1 MQQEDKGLV
10 YRGLILLTL
19 IGVLVLVVLAILFWR
34 PQPIRTVESTT
45 PPELRVPILVA
56 PSIGGFPGAIA
67 WLAMWDFAENAPSMP
82 GWEIRYNAA
91 ATLAR
96 RGSDVVPWHLFAE
109 MLDER
114 QQLRNNRVRQPDGR
128 HIHDEAVARATT
140 LNALR
145 AIAVW
150 NEKRGDKKSNIPIA
164 VREQVEKLAQSP
176 AFELKVQAERTRA
189 TFK

>member
-19 IGVLVLVVLAILFWR
+19 IGVLVLILLGILFWR
-34 PQPIRTVESTT
+34 PQPVRTVESST
-45 PPELRVPILVA
+45 PPEYRVPLLIA
-56 PSIGGFPGAIA
+56 PSISSFPSDVA
-67 WLAMWDFAENAPSMP
+67 WLALWDFADHAPSTP

-96 RGSDVVPWHLFAE
+96 RGSNAVPWQLIAE

-114 QQLRNNRVRQPDGR
+114 QQMRNNRVRQPDGR
-128 HIHDEAVARATT
+128 DSYDEAVARATT

-145 AIAVW
+145 AIAAY
-150 NEKRGDKKSNIPIA
+150 NEKIGNDKSTMPATVRG
-164 VREQVEKLAQSP
+164 RVEKLAQSP
-176 AFELKVQAERTRA
+176 AIELKLQAEKTRA